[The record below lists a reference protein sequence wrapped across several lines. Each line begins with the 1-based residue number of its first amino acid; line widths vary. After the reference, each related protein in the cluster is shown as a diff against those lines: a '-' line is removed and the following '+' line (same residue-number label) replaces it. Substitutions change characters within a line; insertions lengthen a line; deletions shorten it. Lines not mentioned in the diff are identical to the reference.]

1 MPAGSSS
8 ILLPV
13 YWISNRR
20 ILLMMTFTIVTL
32 FPAMLESPLQHS
44 ILKKA
49 QERGLISTR
58 LVDPREYTVD
68 RHRMTD
74 DYPYGGGHGMVMKPE
89 PLVAA
94 IETVKAEMPRCKV
107 ILLSPQ
113 GRVFTQALAAELAKE
128 QELVLVCG
136 RYEGVDE
143 RVKAFIDDEISIGDY
158 TISGGEP
165 AATVVLDAVARLIP
179 GVLGNTKSTGDE
191 SFSNGLLEYPQYT
204 RPEEFRGMKVPEVLL
219 SGDHERIRLWRH
231 RKSVQL
237 TGKRRPDLIRKLD
250 LLPEEKQL
258 ICDKSAPVYVAL
270 LHHPVYDKN
279 KQIVTTA
286 VTNMDIHDIARSGR
300 TYGIRGFY
308 VVTPVKSLQRLALK
322 IIDHWERG
330 YGSEY
335 NTTRKEALALARVK
349 STLDDV
355 LIDLERE
362 CGEKPRIVV
371 TSARPGGQRTSF
383 AQLKDML
390 IDTTRPFL
398 ILFGTGWGLTETIIS
413 QSDYV
418 LEAIEGCTD
427 YNHLSVRSAAAI
439 ILDRLLG
446 R

>member
-1 MPAGSSS
+1 MA
-8 ILLPV
+8 
-13 YWISNRR
+13 
-20 ILLMMTFTIVTL
+20 TFTIVTL
-32 FPAMLESPLQHS
+32 FPAMFESPLNHS

-49 QERGLISTR
+49 QEKGLLSIR
-58 LVDPREYTVD
+58 LVDPRNYTKD

-74 DYPYGGGHGMVMKPE
+74 DYPYGGAQGMVMKPE
-89 PLVAA
+89 PLVIA
-94 IETVKAEMPRCKV
+94 IEDIKAKLARSKV

-113 GRVFTQALAAELAKE
+113 GRVFNQALAVELANE
-128 QELVLVCG
+128 EEVVLVCG

-165 AATVVLDAVARLIP
+165 AATVIIDAVARLIP
-179 GVLGNTKSTGDE
+179 GVLGNAKSAGEE
-191 SFSNGLLEYPQYT
+191 SFSDGLLEYPQYT
-204 RPEEFRGMKVPEVLL
+204 RPEEFRGAKVPEILL
-219 SGDHERIRLWRH
+219 SGNHEKIRQWR
-231 RKSVQL
+231 RRMSVEL
-237 TGKRRPDLIRKLD
+237 TGKRRPDLIGKVNLSR
-250 LLPEEKQL
+250 EEKEL
-258 ICDKSAPVYVAL
+258 ICNQRAPIYVAL

-279 KQIVTTA
+279 RQIVTTA

-300 TYGIRGFY
+300 TYGIKGFY
-308 VVTPVKSLQRLALK
+308 VVTPVKALQKLALK

-330 YGSEY
+330 YGSQY

-349 STLDDV
+349 DTLDDV
-355 LIDLERE
+355 LIDLEQE
-362 CGEKPRIVV
+362 CGKKPQIVV

-383 AQLKDML
+383 AQVKDML
-390 IDTTRPFL
+390 INTTHPFL
-398 ILFGTGWGLTETIIS
+398 ILLGTGWGLTETIIS